1 MVISSLPTTSITT
14 LPWLNLLAVSS
25 DEYSLLLIPSLITSL
40 SIITDT
46 LCFLF
51 FSNSKSIVSSFISP
65 STFILIYPSFL
76 SFSNKSFWVPFS
88 PLTTGDITIILVFS
102 SSSKI
107 LLVISSIDW
116 DEIGIWWFGQWGTP
130 TLANNSL
137 R

>member
-76 SFSNKSFWVPFS
+76 SFSNKSF
-88 PLTTGDITIILVFS
+88 
-102 SSSKI
+102 
-107 LLVISSIDW
+107 
-116 DEIGIWWFGQWGTP
+116 
-130 TLANNSL
+130 
-137 R
+137 

>member
-51 FSNSKSIVSSFISP
+51 FSNSKSIVSSFISS

-116 DEIGIWWFGQWGTP
+116 DEIGIWWLGQWGTP